1 LSALRDAASF
11 TPRAEEKDMFDY
23 YDSEI
28 ELLGDV
34 GVLTVVGETDLYTA
48 PRFRRDLDEAM
59 EVTPG
64 DVILDLTDLELVDS
78 TALGIMM
85 AAASR
90 MMTEQRSLVMVVAR
104 THVLRVFAITGLDGF
119 FSVTATRAEALTRV
133 SSGRLS
139 RMVA

>member
-1 LSALRDAASF
+1 
-11 TPRAEEKDMFDY
+11 MFDY

-34 GVLTVVGETDLYTA
+34 GVLTVVGETDLHTA
-48 PRFRRDLDEAM
+48 PLFRRDLDEAM
-59 EVTPG
+59 EVAPG

-90 MMTEQRSLVMVVAR
+90 MMTERRSLVLVVAR
-104 THVLRVFAITGLDGF
+104 MHVLRVFAIAGLVGF
-119 FSVTATRAEALTRV
+119 FSVTATRGEAMTRV
-133 SSGRLS
+133 SSGQAS
-139 RMVA
+139 RRVA

>member
-1 LSALRDAASF
+1 
-11 TPRAEEKDMFDY
+11 MFGY

-59 EVTPG
+59 RVTQG
-64 DVILDLTDLELVDS
+64 DVVLDLTDLELVDS

-85 AAASR
+85 AATSR
-90 MMTEQRSLVMVVAR
+90 MVTEQRSLVMVVAR
-104 THVLRVFAITGLDGF
+104 THVLRVFAITGVVGF
-119 FSVTATRAEALTRV
+119 FSVAATRAEAMTRV
-133 SSGRLS
+133 SSGVS

>member
-1 LSALRDAASF
+1 MSG
-11 TPRAEEKDMFDY
+11 Y

-59 EVTPG
+59 EATQG
-64 DVILDLTDLELVDS
+64 DVVLDLTDLELVDS

-90 MMTEQRSLVMVVAR
+90 MVTEQRSLVMVVTR
-104 THVLRVFAITGLDGF
+104 THVLRVFAVTGVDGF
-119 FSVTATRAEALTRV
+119 FSVAATRAEAMTRV
-133 SSGRLS
+133 SSGRVS